1 MHLLPNVLEL
11 CRLGDESD
19 VGLAEE
25 VPVRAVTHL
34 LQVGKVE
41 LRIFTLQTMQK
52 ARQESPRESRRKR
65 SWLTAYSSTTPKY
78 HIPTTVTITFDE
90 TPQW

>member
-41 LRIFTLQTMQK
+41 LRIFTLQTNIASFK
-52 ARQESPRESRRKR
+52 LSSARAIKMS
-65 SWLTAYSSTTPKY
+65 
-78 HIPTTVTITFDE
+78 HIITKDNYKSNFGGIKFFLGAE
-90 TPQW
+90 